1 MWDLTIPGDHDFY
14 IQATATAILVHNCG
28 SAAEDNI
35 DLSSWVPEPPQKTY
49 QTYIKENP
57 ATGQVYAGKT
67 SGYGTPLENVA
78 RRDYGHAYNK
88 QGFGPAQLDQSSEN
102 AAAITGREQM
112 LIDYY
117 VSLGISGNRD
127 LHPVVTNRD
136 YFIQQAINEFGPLP

>member
-1 MWDLTIPGDHDFY
+1 V
-14 IQATATAILVHNCG
+14 ATETA
-28 SAAEDNI
+28 
-35 DLSSWVPEPPQKTY
+35 
-49 QTYIKENP
+49 
-57 ATGQVYAGKT
+57 
-67 SGYGTPLENVA
+67 LENVA

-88 QGFGPAQLDQSSEN
+88 RGFGPAQLDQSSEN
-102 AAAITGREQM
+102 AAAITGTEQM